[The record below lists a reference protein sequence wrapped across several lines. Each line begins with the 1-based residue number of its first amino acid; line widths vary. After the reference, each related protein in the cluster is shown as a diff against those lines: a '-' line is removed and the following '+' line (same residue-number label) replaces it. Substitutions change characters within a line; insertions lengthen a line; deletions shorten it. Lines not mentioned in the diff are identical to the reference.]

1 MEERLFLNACNEMYV
16 IDLTKVLYL
25 QADDH
30 YTIVNLSSGM
40 HFMVSF
46 GLSHLEN
53 AINDT
58 LQENKYLIRLSRK
71 YIINIKKV
79 FQVNTVKQILMLNDD
94 NGNLSTIHMPKPAL
108 RELMDILREKLPTK
122 E

>member
-1 MEERLFLNACNEMYV
+1 MGEKLFLNACNEIYV
-16 IDLTKVLYL
+16 IDLEKVLYL

-30 YTIVNLSSGM
+30 YTVVNLSSGM

-46 GLSHLEN
+46 GLSYVEN

-58 LQENKYLIRLSRK
+58 IQGEKYLIRLGRK
-71 YIINIKKV
+71 YIINIRKV
-79 FQVNTVKQILMLNDD
+79 FQVNTVKQVVLLNDD
-94 NGNLSTIHMPKPAL
+94 NGNLSTVHLPKPVL
-108 RELMDILREKLPTK
+108 RELMDLLRENLASK